1 MSASNGPVPGP
12 DWLRDLKFDDKGLVT
27 AVAIDNA
34 NGDVLML
41 AHMNAEAVQKTLAT
55 GLMTYWSRSRKSLW
69 VKGETSGNTQR
80 MISAHLDC
88 DGDALV
94 FRVIQEGAGAACH
107 EGYRSCF
114 FRKFENGEWIRQGS
128 PLPRIKP

>member
-1 MSASNGPVPGP
+1 MSSNNIAAPE
-12 DWLRDLKFDDKGLVT
+12 WLRDLKFDDKGLVT

-55 GLMTYWSRSRKSLW
+55 GLMTYWSRSQKSLW

-88 DGDALV
+88 DGVALV

-114 FRKFENGEWIRQGS
+114 SRKFENGEWIRQGS
-128 PLPRIKP
+128 PLPRNKP